1 MNRALLTSDS
11 GLWGTPRAFYEWL
24 NSQLAF
30 TIDVCALPTNT
41 KHSRFFTPKDNGL
54 AQSWEGETVWCNPPY
69 GHGRIGPWLEK
80 ARDEALFAR
89 ALVTLLV
96 PARVDSDWWQTFVM
110 SADGGAGRLVRSWF
124 DPESRVL
131 WLRWAGLVT
140 GVYFHDARL
149 DFEGAADDGAPFP
162 SAVVFHASPSRRPAI
177 ERPVPEPG
185 ARGLTKGWPR

>member
-41 KHSRFFTPKDNGL
+41 KHSRFFTPRDNGL
-54 AQSWEGETVWCNPPY
+54 AQSWEGETAWCNPEY
-69 GHGRIGPWLEK
+69 GRGIGQWLLK
-80 ARDEALFAR
+80 ARDEAMRAR
-89 ALVTLLV
+89 ALVALLV
-96 PARVDSDWWQTFVM
+96 PARVDADWWRVGVM
-110 SADGGAGRLVRSWF
+110 SSDGAAGRLVRSWY
-124 DPESRVL
+124 DVESTVL
-131 WLRWAGLVT
+131 WLRWEGLVT

-162 SAVVFHASPSRRPAI
+162 SAVVFHSSPSRRPAI
-177 ERPVPEPG
+177 ERPVLEPG
-185 ARGLTKGWPR
+185 ARWLTKGWPR